1 MGDQDR
7 EIQPVDKNG
16 SEWPVTAVLHVI
28 ALAHNAIVY
37 GRTRAAVGIN
47 FRWTRTALLS
57 LTSAHYPAHLFPLY
71 LVKHV
76 SRYQAA

>member
-7 EIQPVDKNG
+7 EIQPVDDND

-37 GRTRAAVGIN
+37 GHIWAAVEVN
-47 FRWTRTALLS
+47 FRWTRTAS
-57 LTSAHYPAHLFPLY
+57 VILF
-71 LVKHV
+71 
-76 SRYQAA
+76 